1 MPLEILTVCTGNI
14 VRSPL
19 SEQYLRLQ
27 LAGLPVTVASAG
39 TGPREGDRMTAEALE
54 IAAELGIPTAES
66 QAHGARRL
74 TEAVVAT
81 PSLILTATRA
91 HRAAVVELNPARLRS
106 TFTLREF
113 ARLSV
118 HVSDDELADAAA
130 SADSTAGDDAAEVR
144 LRAVLARILAV
155 RGTVDPP
162 ADPLEDDVLDPAGR
176 SWNSYVASME
186 QLLPATDEVVRVIRL
201 TLQ

>member
-27 LAGLPVTVASAG
+27 LTGLPVTVASAG

-91 HRAAVVELNPARLRS
+91 HRAAVVELDPARLRS

-118 HVSDDELADAAA
+118 HVSDDEVADAAA
-130 SADSTAGDDAAEVR
+130 SADSAAGENAEAR

-186 QLLPATDEVVRVIRL
+186 QLLPATDEVARVLRAAL
-201 TLQ
+201 R